1 MKRLAIIPARGGSK
15 RIPNKNIKLFNGNP
29 IISYALTAATESQ
42 IFDEIHVSTDCEK
55 ISSIVTR
62 LGYPPK
68 FRRSKHLAD
77 DQATLISVIP
87 DVLTNFKKLNQEF
100 DTVCLLYATSPL
112 TAFTD
117 LQQACAQIENK
128 KEMDALLSVARFPA
142 PIQQAL
148 VRSGEAG
155 KLKPLSN
162 EAFLGRTQELS
173 ETFFD
178 AGMFCFYKSWMF
190 SEEQKKFTDLQFY
203 GYEVPLI
210 RATDIDTLEDWA
222 AAEVQYRLL
231 NPDT

>member
-15 RIPNKNIKLFNGNP
+15 RIPNKNIKLFHGEP
-29 IISYALTAATESQ
+29 IISYALKVASEAR

-55 ISSIVTR
+55 ISSVATR

-68 FRRSKHLAD
+68 FRRPPHLAD
-77 DQATLISVIP
+77 DNATLISIIP
-87 DVLTNFKKLNQEF
+87 DVLLNFKKLDQKF
-100 DTVCLLYATSPL
+100 DTICLLYATSPL

-117 LQQACAQIENK
+117 LQEACAQVETK
-128 KEMDALLSVARFPA
+128 KEMDAILSVARFPA

-148 VRSGEAG
+148 VRNGEAG
-155 KLKPLSN
+155 KLKPISN

-178 AGMFCFYKSWMF
+178 AGMFCFYKSCIF
-190 SEEQKKFTDLQFY
+190 SEKQEKITDLRFY

-210 RATDIDTLEDWA
+210 RATDIDTLEDWV
-222 AAEVQYRLL
+222 AAEEQYRLL
-231 NPDT
+231 NQNT